1 MTPMTAHDYAIRRA
15 AKAADRAE
23 TDLTNAR
30 RDAAEAGGFTVGAT
44 DRVTFWS
51 AEAERTRQA
60 LADLL
65 DQQTP

>member
-1 MTPMTAHDYAIRRA
+1 MTALTAHDYAIRRA

-23 TDLTNAR
+23 TELTNAR

-44 DRVTFWS
+44 ERVTFWT
-51 AEAERTRQA
+51 AEAQRTRQA